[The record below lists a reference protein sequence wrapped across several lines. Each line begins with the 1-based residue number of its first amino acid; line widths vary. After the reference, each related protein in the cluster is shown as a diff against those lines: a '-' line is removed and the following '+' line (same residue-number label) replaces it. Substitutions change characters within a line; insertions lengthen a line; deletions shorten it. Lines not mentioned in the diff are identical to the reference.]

1 MENVEVEL
9 KRIMRAERNFDI
21 YIYIYVIGRGRNI
34 FIRFF
39 IKIILRN

>member
-21 YIYIYVIGRGRNI
+21 YIYIYICNREREEHFHSV
-34 FIRFF
+34 
-39 IKIILRN
+39 LY

>member
-21 YIYIYVIGRGRNI
+21 YIYICNREREEHFHSVLY
-34 FIRFF
+34 
-39 IKIILRN
+39 

>member
-21 YIYIYVIGRGRNI
+21 YICNREREEHFHSVLY
-34 FIRFF
+34 
-39 IKIILRN
+39 